1 MAVNR
6 NSEYNTK
13 LCTTLPIE
21 NAPKIK
27 VLNNYFEESCL
38 VNDDSDD
45 ESHDRNMDKK
55 IKVSEEQPLAP
66 FTIMVVDTIST
77 VKSRKLLRVL
87 FDTGSTTTLI
97 NKRCLPKHCKPC
109 EIKVTR
115 KVNTLSGSYDST
127 EMVIMRNIRLP
138 ELDSG
143 KNIEQQKA
151 LVFDSKTCRF
161 DVILG
166 TDFLS
171 KTGID
176 VKYST
181 NTVEWFDSK
190 MPLRNASALNNE
202 DYTELAEIIEVQQ
215 EAEYFGIDW
224 FEPYCH
230 AIEIWDAKYDQIN
243 MDEVVEQLDHLSTE
257 QKADL
262 KQVLLEHTK
271 LFDGSLGIYPHKKV
285 HIELEPNAQPKH
297 ARAYPIP
304 TVRLETFKK
313 ELMHLVEIGVLSAQ
327 GVSEWASP
335 TFIIPKK
342 DNRVRWVSDL
352 RELNKVVKRKK
363 YPLPIIQDILKK
375 RKGY

>member
-13 LCTTLPIE
+13 LCATLPIE
-21 NAPKIK
+21 NAPKNN
-27 VLNNYFEESCL
+27 VLNDYSEESCL
-38 VNDDSDD
+38 VIDDNDD
-45 ESHDRNMDKK
+45 ESHDENMDQK
-55 IKVSEEQPLAP
+55 IKGSEKQRLAP
-66 FTIMVVDTIST
+66 VTIMVVDTIST

-127 EMVIMRNIRLP
+127 EMVVMRNIRLP

-181 NTVEWFDSK
+181 NTVEWFDSE
-190 MPLRNASALNNE
+190 MPL
-202 DYTELAEIIEVQQ
+202 
-215 EAEYFGIDW
+215 
-224 FEPYCH
+224 
-230 AIEIWDAKYDQIN
+230 
-243 MDEVVEQLDHLSTE
+243 
-257 QKADL
+257 
-262 KQVLLEHTK
+262 
-271 LFDGSLGIYPHKKV
+271 
-285 HIELEPNAQPKH
+285 
-297 ARAYPIP
+297 
-304 TVRLETFKK
+304 
-313 ELMHLVEIGVLSAQ
+313 
-327 GVSEWASP
+327 
-335 TFIIPKK
+335 
-342 DNRVRWVSDL
+342 
-352 RELNKVVKRKK
+352 
-363 YPLPIIQDILKK
+363 
-375 RKGY
+375 

>member
-1 MAVNR
+1 M
-6 NSEYNTK
+6 SEK
-13 LCTTLPIE
+13 Q
-21 NAPKIK
+21 
-27 VLNNYFEESCL
+27 
-38 VNDDSDD
+38 
-45 ESHDRNMDKK
+45 R
-55 IKVSEEQPLAP
+55 LAP
-66 FTIMVVDTIST
+66 VTIMVVDTIST

-87 FDTGSTTTLI
+87 FDTGSTMTLI

-127 EMVIMRNIRLP
+127 EMVVMWNIRLP

-166 TDFLS
+166 TNFLS

-181 NTVEWFDSK
+181 NTVEWFDSE

-202 DYTELAEIIEVQQ
+202 DYTELAEIIELQQ

-230 AIEIWDAKYDQIN
+230 AIEIWDAKYNQIV
-243 MDEVVEQLDHLSTE
+243 MD
-257 QKADL
+257 
-262 KQVLLEHTK
+262 
-271 LFDGSLGIYPHKKV
+271 
-285 HIELEPNAQPKH
+285 
-297 ARAYPIP
+297 
-304 TVRLETFKK
+304 
-313 ELMHLVEIGVLSAQ
+313 
-327 GVSEWASP
+327 
-335 TFIIPKK
+335 
-342 DNRVRWVSDL
+342 
-352 RELNKVVKRKK
+352 
-363 YPLPIIQDILKK
+363 
-375 RKGY
+375 